1 MSPDAKPNRL
11 GWLQL
16 SILTMVWNK
25 EMYGLEIQKH
35 LKIRGYPIAT
45 TQLYSALNNLERIEA
60 LKVNVVLR
68 AGASRKYYIATEI
81 GKKLVMDFFVNFL
94 ILFQERIWEKFNP
107 FLEDIC
113 SKLNGVE
120 GKEIVDFSE
129 FYSDQMFE
137 TLISPL
143 AIHNQ
148 YNIICESA
156 EVKNAYEDQMKLF
169 DNKDNIFPLKIM
181 EKKTDIPTNSMDYA
195 FCFFSL
201 HAEGYDWIIPEM
213 SRVLRTDGIGIILEI
228 NAPEGDYPFLSFL
241 LEFVTRI
248 FNQHTHELVFRFT
261 NWNRY

>member
-1 MSPDAKPNRL
+1 
-11 GWLQL
+11 
-16 SILTMVWNK
+16 
-25 EMYGLEIQKH
+25 
-35 LKIRGYPIAT
+35 
-45 TQLYSALNNLERIEA
+45 
-60 LKVNVVLR
+60 
-68 AGASRKYYIATEI
+68 
-81 GKKLVMDFFVNFL
+81 MDFFVNFL

-156 EVKNAYEDQMKLF
+156 EVKDAYEDQMKLF

-241 LEFVTRI
+241 LEFVTPYLQPAHTRI
-248 FNQHTHELVFRFT
+248 GIPFHELEQILTSQGFQIMNNYSTPEINYFFIQKSD
-261 NWNRY
+261 